1 MNEKTDLNTTLNILS
16 LEDNIQDFELIRENL
31 KSSGL
36 SIIVTRVDN
45 RHDFLS
51 SLQNNQFDIILADFN
66 LPGFDAFG
74 ALDISNEICPNVPF
88 ICVSGS
94 IGEETAIE
102 LIKLGAVDYVLKDR
116 LVRLPVAIKR
126 ALDEAKEKE
135 IRRIAEESLKAKM
148 EELQRFHNL
157 TVGRELA
164 MIELKKEVNKL
175 TAQIE
180 PKGKIKAVSS
190 KYTENELSSA
200 FVEKKTCELNETYLA
215 TLNLLE
221 DLSNENNARKK
232 SEEALRTSERQMR
245 TLFQTIPD
253 MIWLKDKEG
262 VYLAC
267 NTMFERFFNAPES
280 EIAGKTDYD
289 FVGIELGNFFR
300 EKDKMAME
308 AGMPTKNEEWI
319 TFGDDGHKAF
329 LETIKTPLYG
339 SKGELIGVLGIGR
352 DITHRYQAEQ
362 ELIKSKDKAEES
374 NRLKTSFLANI
385 SHEIRT
391 PLNSILGFAEM
402 LKEPGLSS
410 EDFQEFVGFI
420 EMGGKR
426 MLSIINDLIDISKI
440 EAGLTE
446 INLSTYNLNEQIDD
460 LYGFFKPEA
469 GQKNIEFLVQKGL
482 PDSTINSDKSKI
494 DAILMNLIKNA
505 LKFTSVGKIELG
517 YKKKGSLIEFYI
529 KDTGIG
535 IKPEK
540 QELIFERFRQGSES
554 ITRNFEGSG
563 LGLAISKA
571 YVEMLGGRL
580 WVESE
585 PDKGSTFYF
594 TIPQ

>member
-1 MNEKTDLNTTLNILS
+1 MKILAVDDNNDNLLTLRALICESFPDAIVLTANCGEKGLS
-16 LEDNIQDFELIRENL
+16 LAETEDPDVILLDIVMPGMDGYEVCSRL
-31 KSSGL
+31 KANSK
-36 SIIVTRVDN
+36 
-45 RHDFLS
+45 
-51 SLQNNQFDIILADFN
+51 LADIPVVFVTA
-66 LPGFDAFG
+66 LRSDKDSRIKALECGAEAFITKP
-74 ALDISNEICPNVPF
+74 LEIY
-88 ICVSGS
+88 
-94 IGEETAIE
+94 E
-102 LIKLGAVDYVLKDR
+102 
-116 LVRLPVAIKR
+116 
-126 ALDEAKEKE
+126 
-135 IRRIAEESLKAKM
+135 
-148 EELQRFHNL
+148 
-157 TVGRELA
+157 
-164 MIELKKEVNKL
+164 L
-175 TAQIE
+175 TAQI
-180 PKGKIKAVSS
+180 KAMAKIRAANSRKH
-190 KYTENELSSA
+190 TENELLTA
-200 FVEKKTCELNETYLA
+200 LVEERTRELNETHLA

-221 DLSNENNARKK
+221 DLSNENKARRK

-267 NTMFERFFNAPES
+267 NTMFERFFNHPES
-280 EIAGKTDYD
+280 DISGKTDYD
-289 FVGIELGNFFR
+289 FVSKEFADFFCEMDR
-300 EKDKMAME
+300 LAME
-308 AGMPTKNEEWI
+308 AGKPSVNEEWI
-319 TFGDDGHKAF
+319 TFGDDGHLAL
-329 LETIKTPLYG
+329 LETIKTPVY
-339 SKGELIGVLGIGR
+339 SSEGELIGVLGIGR
-352 DITHRYQAEQ
+352 DITQRYQTEQ

-391 PLNSILGFAEM
+391 PLNSILGFTEM
-402 LKEPGLSS
+402 LKEPDLSS
-410 EDFQEFVGFI
+410 EDLQEFIGFI

-446 INLSTYNLNEQIDD
+446 VNISTYSLNEQIDD

-469 GQKNIEFLVQKGL
+469 VQKSIMLLAHKGL
-482 PDSTINSDKSKI
+482 PDNDSTINTDRVKVE
-494 DAILMNLIKNA
+494 AILINLINNA

-517 YKKKGSLIEFYI
+517 YEKKGTLIEFFV

-540 QELIFERFRQGSES
+540 QELIFERFRQESES
-554 ITRNFEGSG
+554 VTRNFEGSG

-594 TIPQ
+594 IIPL